1 MSLAANGQDMILTLC
16 MADRMVMSFTI
27 KSLQAQGMATVATYG
42 TTREIAAKSVH

>member
-27 KSLQAQGMATVATYG
+27 KSWQAQGMATVATYG